1 MMRSSDYKIFSGGR
15 TKSTRN
21 VKPKTFKQAF
31 ADAKKSG
38 KKTFSFDGKR
48 FTTRTKDENRK
59 DQKLGSSKNVK
70 TGKGRGTLDT
80 GSLRSKRL
88 ESKLGSSKNVSA
100 GKGRGTIDT
109 GSLRSKR
116 LASKLGSGKN
126 VSTGRGRGTVDT
138 GSLRSKRLS
147 SKLGSGK
154 NIRDTK
160 GTGAYF
166 QEARRSDFR
175 TTKQK
180 IKDLDFKDAFK
191 DVKKSVKKKLGL
203 NAGGRVK
210 RKAPPTVQRA
220 LDANKGKSKATIT
233 KGIYKRLAKDRGIEY
248 PKRRG
253 SAKSGSAGGL
263 KPSTILE
270 GKLPGKKRMKGGG
283 MAKKRYI

>member
-31 ADAKKSG
+31 ADARKSG

-126 VSTGRGRGTVDT
+126 
-138 GSLRSKRLS
+138 
-147 SKLGSGK
+147 
-154 NIRDTK
+154 IRDTK

-166 QEARRSDFR
+166 QEARRSDLR

-270 GKLPGKKRMKGGG
+270 GKLPGKKRMKSGG